1 MRLVSPIEAAY
12 ILGTSRQSV
21 WRWISEKRIPSIQM
35 SEGGKRLVDLAQ
47 FLKDHG
53 IDPVPYFDTLDK
65 MKIKDDNEE

>member
-1 MRLVSPIEAAY
+1 
-12 ILGTSRQSV
+12 
-21 WRWISEKRIPSIQM
+21 M